1 MAEMS
6 DDTKDPREAVL
17 TRAWRTAMKRYGFA
31 MNEANMEAVRALA
44 RDAYDAGVNAAR
56 IDRADPLRAMLPEV
70 VAAMEYALP
79 SLDYDTDRLLKGDY
93 YGAGIKALAKL
104 DEFRYLLSKLRKLTP
119 TKGEKDDE

>member
-1 MAEMS
+1 MTDDMEDPVTRETMALEWIVESWHSHPPEFTSPPTM
-6 DDTKDPREAVL
+6 DEVRQMLQVL
-17 TRAWRTAMKRYGFA
+17 DSF
-31 MNEANMEAVRALA
+31 
-44 RDAYDAGVNAAR
+44 
-56 IDRADPLRAMLPEV
+56 DPLRAMLPEV

-119 TKGEKDDE
+119 TKGGTDDDAQ